1 MATLIHSRSFW
12 LAVVAVI
19 QTIVLYYL
27 QVPEAIWLSING
39 LIGVVIV
46 ALTVDDTTRAIVTGL
61 RDAANIRAKA
71 GK

>member
-1 MATLIHSRSFW
+1 MSILLKSRSFW

-61 RDAANIRAKA
+61 RDAANIKAKS